1 MVLGLYQL
9 LITLI
14 KMIVH
19 GHENEEFVEYSNEF
33 QPNDLNFMIELLQ
46 LLWALKKELVSE
58 SRILFEFKPQNSFFW
73 QLMQGSSHYVHSLK
87 VIDKFIGAKPLP
99 IKLLLLMD
107 NFVKE
112 LKNDH
117 LHSYFS

>member
-46 LLWALKKELVSE
+46 LL
-58 SRILFEFKPQNSFFW
+58 
-73 QLMQGSSHYVHSLK
+73 
-87 VIDKFIGAKPLP
+87 
-99 IKLLLLMD
+99 
-107 NFVKE
+107 
-112 LKNDH
+112 
-117 LHSYFS
+117 